1 MSIDSVV
8 KMPLEASLF
17 THGRITIKSFS
28 RFITTNA
35 VARRKK
41 MRFFQ
46 PKLFT
51 DLRGY
56 TAKQFSSD
64 LIAGIIVAIIALPL
78 SIALAIASGVSPEKG
93 LYTAIVAG
101 FVIALFGGSKVNISG
116 PTAAFATIVAG
127 IVAQY
132 DVSGLAIAT
141 VMAGF
146 ILVIMGVLRFGV
158 LIKYIPYTIT
168 TGFTSGI
175 ALTIVIGQL
184 KDFFGLTFA
193 EGTHAVETME
203 KLSAVAASISSINF
217 QSLLVGIIAL
227 AILIVWPKISKKI
240 PGSLIVV
247 VVGVLI
253 VKLFKMNVNT
263 IGDLYSISR
272 ALPQFS
278 LPSFDFGTIRQ
289 LLPSAFTIAILAGVE
304 SLLSCVVSDGMIDD
318 KHDSNTELMAQGLG
332 NICSGL
338 FGGIP
343 ATGAIART
351 AANVKNG
358 GRTPISGIV
367 HAIVLLL
374 ILVVLMPYAA
384 WIPMP
389 VIAAI
394 LFMVAYNMC
403 EWRQFV
409 KICKTAP
416 KSDVAVLILTFVLT
430 VVFDLVIAIEVGLL
444 VAVFLFMKRMAD
456 VTHIRPWTKH
466 DETMSD
472 DNGRLKRIPPKTQV
486 YEING
491 PMFFATTDKFA
502 DVPLKNGIKTV
513 IFRMRNIPAIDIS
526 ALQVMTDVFAHFKK
540 KGINVLFSHVNDQP
554 MSVMKKSGFYDM
566 VGEEN
571 FLPNID
577 EALLKAKNLSK

>member
-1 MSIDSVV
+1 M
-8 KMPLEASLF
+8 
-17 THGRITIKSFS
+17 G
-28 RFITTNA
+28 
-35 VARRKK
+35 
-41 MRFFQ
+41 FFR
-46 PKLFT
+46 PKLLT
-51 DLRGY
+51 DLRNYSG
-56 TAKQFSSD
+56 KQLASD
-64 LIAGIIVAIIALPL
+64 FVAGLIVAIIALPL

-101 FVIALFGGSKVNISG
+101 FVIAMLGGSKVNISG

-127 IVAQY
+127 IVAQHGI
-132 DVSGLAIAT
+132 SGLAIAT
-141 VMAGF
+141 VMAGAML
-146 ILVIMGVLRFGV
+146 IIMGVCRLGV

-184 KDFFGLTFA
+184 KDFFGLTFPA
-193 EGTHAVETME
+193 GTHAVETME
-203 KLSAVAASISSINF
+203 KLSAVAESFSTMNVASF
-217 QSLLVGIIAL
+217 LVGLGAL
-227 AILIVWPKISKKI
+227 VILAVWPKISKKI

-247 VVGVLI
+247 ILGVI
-253 VKLFKMNVNT
+253 VVKLFKLNVNT
-263 IGDLYSISR
+263 IGDLYEISR
-272 ALPQFS
+272 TLPTFALPEFS
-278 LPSFDFGTIRQ
+278 FAAVRQ
-289 LLPSAFTIAILAGVE
+289 LLPSAFTIAILAAIE
-304 SLLSCVVSDGMIDD
+304 SLLSCVVSDGMIGDR
-318 KHDSNTELMAQGLG
+318 HDSNTELIAQGAG

-358 GRTPISGIV
+358 GKSPVSGMV
-367 HAIVLLL
+367 HAVILLL

-416 KSDVAVLILTFVLT
+416 KSDIAVLILTFVLT
-430 VVFDLVIAIEVGLL
+430 VVFDLVVAIEIGLL
-444 VAVFLFMKRMAD
+444 VAIILFMKRMAD
-456 VTHIRPWTKH
+456 VTHIRPWTDT
-466 DETMSD
+466 DEKVAD
-472 DNGRLKRIPPKTQV
+472 DNGRLKKIPPKTQV

-491 PMFFATTDKFA
+491 PMFFATSDKIA
-502 DVPLKNGIKTV
+502 SIPVKEGVKVI
-513 IFRMRNIPAIDIS
+513 IFRMRNIPALDIS
-526 ALQVMTDVFAHFKK
+526 ALQSLLDVFALCKK
-540 KGINVLFSHVNDQP
+540 KGIRVIFSHVNDQP
-554 MSVMKKSGFYDM
+554 MSVMKKSEFYDV
-566 VGEEN
+566 VGAEN

-577 EALLKAKNLSK
+577 EALAFAEKICAEVK